1 MAKSCGH
8 EKQKDMIMA
17 TPKLFA
23 TTILAASALAIS
35 VPAAAEW
42 KSKEVG
48 YEDIDL
54 ATPKGQD
61 RLKTRVKQA
70 VKMVCG
76 SPRAITL
83 KERLDQSRCESDAIA
98 RAMPK
103 AEQTIAA
110 YLQNRQL
117 ASLDDKVIVGN

>member
-1 MAKSCGH
+1 LVDGKTPGPS
-8 EKQKDMIMA
+8 KLKDMTMA

-23 TTILAASALAIS
+23 TTLLAASALAIS
-35 VPAAAEW
+35 APASADW
-42 KSKEVG
+42 KSKEVRHS
-48 YEDIDL
+48 DL
-54 ATPKGQD
+54 DLSTAQGQE

-70 VKMVCG
+70 VKQVCG

-83 KERLDQSRCESDAIA
+83 KERSDQNRCVTDAMA

-110 YLQNRQL
+110 YKQNRQL
-117 ASLDDKVIVGN
+117 AALSE

>member
-1 MAKSCGH
+1 
-8 EKQKDMIMA
+8 MA

-23 TTILAASALAIS
+23 TTLMAVSALVIS
-35 VPAAAEW
+35 VPASADW
-42 KSKEVG
+42 KSKEIG
-48 YEDIDL
+48 HADL
-54 ATPKGQD
+54 DLSTAKGQD

-70 VKMVCG
+70 VKEVCG
-76 SPRAITL
+76 SPRAISL
-83 KERLDQSRCESDAIA
+83 KERLDQSRCESESMA

-117 ASLDDKVIVGN
+117 ASLDDKAIVGN

>member
-1 MAKSCGH
+1 M
-8 EKQKDMIMA
+8 MMA

-23 TTILAASALAIS
+23 TTILAASALAVS
-35 VPAAAEW
+35 VPASAEW
-42 KSKEVG
+42 KSKQVG
-48 YEDIDL
+48 YEDLDL
-54 ATPKGQD
+54 STPKGQD

-76 SPRAITL
+76 SPRAMTL
-83 KERLDQSRCESDAIA
+83 KERMDLNSCQTDAIA

-103 AEQTIAA
+103 ADRTIAA

-117 ASLDDKVIVGN
+117 ASLGDKAIVGN

>member
-1 MAKSCGH
+1 
-8 EKQKDMIMA
+8 MA

-23 TTILAASALAIS
+23 TTIFAASALAIS
-35 VPAAAEW
+35 VPASAEW

-48 YEDIDL
+48 YEDLDL
-54 ATPKGQD
+54 STPKGQD

-83 KERLDQSRCESDAIA
+83 NERMDQNRCENEAIA

-103 AEQTIAA
+103 AERRIAA

-117 ASLDDKVIVGN
+117 ASLGDKAVVGN

>member
-1 MAKSCGH
+1 
-8 EKQKDMIMA
+8 MA

-23 TTILAASALAIS
+23 TTLLAATAIVFSA
-35 VPAAAEW
+35 PAAADW
-42 KSKEVG
+42 KTKQVG
-48 YEDIDL
+48 YADL
-54 ATPKGQD
+54 DLSTAKGQE

-70 VKMVCG
+70 VKQVCG
-76 SPRAITL
+76 SPRALTL
-83 KERLDQSRCESDAIA
+83 RERSDKNRCEEDAMA

-117 ASLDDKVIVGN
+117 ASLDDKAIVGN

>member
-1 MAKSCGH
+1 
-8 EKQKDMIMA
+8 MA

-23 TTILAASALAIS
+23 TTLLAAFALAIS
-35 VPAAAEW
+35 VPAAAGW

-48 YEDIDL
+48 HEDLDL

-61 RLKTRVKQA
+61 RLKTGVKQA
-70 VKMVCG
+70 VKQVCG
-76 SPRAITL
+76 GSRAFTL
-83 KERLDQSRCESDAIA
+83 KERKDQSRCQNEAMS

-103 AEQTIAA
+103 AERTIAA

-117 ASLDDKVIVGN
+117 ASLGDKAMVGN

>member
-1 MAKSCGH
+1 
-8 EKQKDMIMA
+8 MA

-23 TTILAASALAIS
+23 TTLLAASALAIS
-35 VPAAAEW
+35 VPASAGW

-48 YEDIDL
+48 YEDLDL
-54 ATPKGQD
+54 SAASGQD

-70 VKMVCG
+70 AKQVCS
-76 SPRAITL
+76 SPRAMTL
-83 KERLDQSRCESDAIA
+83 KDRLDQSRCQKDSIA

-103 AEQTIAA
+103 AERSIAA

-117 ASLDDKVIVGN
+117 ASLGDKAMVGN

>member
-1 MAKSCGH
+1 
-8 EKQKDMIMA
+8 MA

-23 TTILAASALAIS
+23 TTILAATALAIS
-35 VPAAAEW
+35 VPAFAES
-42 KSKEVG
+42 KSMEVG
-48 YEDIDL
+48 YEDLDL
-54 ATPKGQD
+54 ATPRGQD

-70 VKMVCG
+70 VKQVCG

-83 KERLDQSRCESDAIA
+83 KERLDQNRCQSDAIA

-103 AEQTIAA
+103 AEQRIAA

-117 ASLDDKVIVGN
+117 ASLNDRAMVGN